1 MPGQPMK
8 MKLFVAVVILLAS
21 TTALFAQS
29 GRRSTGGSTT
39 SPTTTTPSVAGP
51 KSIEKK
57 PATAPKV
64 LLLVGI
70 DRQDAFSTVP
80 YYVYDTV
87 IDNVIRRLG
96 EAEIV
101 FANSGGKMNRAD
113 AVRAAK
119 QETVRWVVSLEIRSI
134 YADSGRQVKN
144 NQDELAVDYTV
155 IEPQTGKIKRSG
167 QTHQHIYQNGRGRVS
182 LPSKNG
188 PVYSEYSIKQAAIE
202 AADRILAGFDITV
215 REARMPE

>member
-1 MPGQPMK
+1 MK
-8 MKLFVAVVILLAS
+8 MKFFIAVVILLAS
-21 TTALFAQS
+21 TSVLQAQS

-39 SPTTTTPSVAGP
+39 STTTATPSVAGP
-51 KSIEKK
+51 KATEKK
-57 PATAPKV
+57 PAPAPK
-64 LLLVGI
+64 LQLLVGI
-70 DRQDAFSTVP
+70 DRQDAFSNVP
-80 YYVYDTV
+80 YYIYDTV
-87 IDNVIRRLG
+87 LDNVIRRLG

-167 QTHQHIYQNGRGRVS
+167 QTHQHIYQNGRGGVS

>member
-1 MPGQPMK
+1 MMK
-8 MKLFVAVVILLAS
+8 FFVAVVLLF
-21 TTALFAQS
+21 ALSGAMEAQS

-39 SPTTTTPSVAGP
+39 STTTTTPSVAGP
-51 KSIEKK
+51 KTAEKK
-57 PATAPKV
+57 PAPAPK
-64 LLLVGI
+64 LQLLVGI

-155 IEPQTGKIKRSG
+155 IE
-167 QTHQHIYQNGRGRVS
+167 
-182 LPSKNG
+182 
-188 PVYSEYSIKQAAIE
+188 
-202 AADRILAGFDITV
+202 
-215 REARMPE
+215 REAQRDHAPHG

>member
-1 MPGQPMK
+1 MSTRRI
-8 MKLFVAVVILLAS
+8 LIVAILLTS
-21 TTALFAQS
+21 TSALFAQS
-29 GRRSTGGSTT
+29 GRKSTSGST
-39 SPTTTTPSVAGP
+39 SSTTTTPSVAGP
-51 KSIEKK
+51 KTSEKK
-57 PATAPKV
+57 PAPAPK
-64 LLLVGI
+64 LQLMVGI
-70 DRQDAFSTVP
+70 VRADAFNTVP

-87 IDNVIRRLG
+87 LDNVVRRLG

-101 FANSGGKMNRAD
+101 LANSGGNMNRSD

-119 QETVRWVVSLEIRSI
+119 QEKVRWVVNLEIRSI

-155 IEPQTGKIKRSG
+155 IEPETAKIKRSG
-167 QTHQHIYQNGRGRVS
+167 QTHQHIYQNGRGGIS

-188 PVYSEYSIKQAAIE
+188 GVYSDYSIKQAALE

-215 REARMPE
+215 RESSPF